1 MHIDLKG
8 RKAIVASRLTRATS
22 PRLDSYKS
30 DSRQML
36 HALPLRTRA
45 LIAHPRSITAL
56 ALLLA
61 ASWTFAEPTSIPLP
75 SKRAFPESISATRDG
90 TLYVGNLAEGGIVR
104 IRPNGKPQVWI
115 KPTAFGSASIL
126 GVLADEPHNTLW
138 VCSDDPSSVGVK
150 ITGAESGTALIGFDL
165 KTGAGKLRATFPGEH
180 NLCNDIAIDAA
191 GAAYVTNSD
200 APQILRLPPGGTQL
214 EVWFSDPSL
223 QPAPD
228 GTGLD
233 GIAFGSDGNLY
244 FNRIDA
250 ADLYRI
256 DVKDAKAGKLTKLR
270 ASRALVQ
277 TDALRPLRPNVFLL
291 IEGGGRLD
299 TMTVDGDTAEI
310 VTLQDGYDTPTGV
323 ARVGATA
330 WVSEGQL
337 ELIEPGKPEKNPRLP
352 FKLFA
357 VPLPK

>member
-1 MHIDLKG
+1 
-8 RKAIVASRLTRATS
+8 
-22 PRLDSYKS
+22 
-30 DSRQML
+30 ML
-36 HALPLRTRA
+36 HASSSRHRDIVA
-45 LIAHPRSITAL
+45 LYRGVAAL
-56 ALLLA
+56 ALILATDLA
-61 ASWTFAEPTSIPLP
+61 AAGPASISLP
-75 SKRAFPESISATRDG
+75 SKRAYPESISATRDG
-90 TLYVGNLAEGGIVR
+90 TLYVGNLAEGGVWR
-104 IRPNGKPQVWI
+104 IRPNGKPQLWI

-138 VCSDDPSSVGVK
+138 VCSDDPSIIGVK
-150 ITGAESGTALIGFDL
+150 IPGAKSGTALIGFDL
-165 KTGAGKLRATFPGEH
+165 KTGAGKLRAEFPGEH

-200 APQILRLPPGGTQL
+200 APQILRLSPGGTQL

-223 QPAPD
+223 QPAPG

-233 GIAFGSDGNLY
+233 GIAFGHDGNIY
-244 FNRIDA
+244 FNRFDA

-256 DVKDAKAGKLTKLR
+256 DVKDSKAGKLTKLK

-310 VTLQDGYDTPTGV
+310 VTLADGYDTPTGV
-323 ARVGATA
+323 ATVGTTA

-337 ELIEPGKPEKNPRLP
+337 ELIEPGKPEKKPRLP

>member
-1 MHIDLKG
+1 
-8 RKAIVASRLTRATS
+8 
-22 PRLDSYKS
+22 
-30 DSRQML
+30 ML
-36 HALPLRTRA
+36 HTALRHRA
-45 LIAHPRSITAL
+45 LSANSRYIIAL
-56 ALLLA
+56 ALLLSA
-61 ASWTFAEPTSIPLP
+61 GSAFAGPASISLP

-90 TLYVGNLAEGGIVR
+90 TLYVGNLAEGGVWR

-115 KPTAFGSASIL
+115 KPAAFGSASIL
-126 GVLADEPHNTLW
+126 GVLTDETHNTLW
-138 VCSDDPSSVGVK
+138 VCSNAPASGGVK
-150 ITGAESGTALIGFDL
+150 IPDAKSGTALIGFDL
-165 KTGAGKLRATFPGEH
+165 KTGAGKLRAEFPREH

-191 GAAYVTNSD
+191 GAIYVTNSD
-200 APQILRLPPGGTQL
+200 APQILRLPPGSTQL

-228 GTGLD
+228 STGLD

-244 FNRIDA
+244 FNRFDA

-256 DVKDAKAGKLTKLR
+256 DVKDGKAGKLTKLK
-270 ASRALVQ
+270 ASRALMQ

-299 TMTVDGDTAEI
+299 TMTVDGDAAEI
-310 VTLQDGYDTPTGV
+310 VTLKDGYDTPTGV
-323 ARVGATA
+323 ATVGSIA

-337 ELIEPGKPEKNPRLP
+337 ELLEPGKPQKKPRLP